1 MTLRNLYMCIIM
13 YPCLIGLTTSEKA
26 TNTQKSELLTG
37 DVARFNIDNLMQAGQ
52 SEIQDSNGLYNLAAA
67 INQNICPIKVKIGSN
82 VLKID
87 YRGVNLQKIGKIPS
101 SKKFSDLIPDLLSDM
116 KKKSGMTGTAFC
128 GALKV
133 SKMSALKMVLSTS
146 EFHQNLKIFG
156 TITEDQKVEFLR
168 KSYEHLEFIQKTCG
182 INEEDIMQIEM
193 GIIKLL
199 KAPIP
204 DMNSNSM
211 TECPWELCKSN
222 EGTSTV
228 YSIIV
233 VTSTF
238 LAIAVSIYMVAEYR
252 KTRQR
257 KKIMTTHNE
266 PPIPETNK
274 QKVLKIGA
282 TIAKALIILTNIG
295 VLSIPRSFIRKQ
307 ICEIEPIQLY
317 SDYTQQLDWEN

>member
-1 MTLRNLYMCIIM
+1 MSLRNLYMCIM
-13 YPCLIGLTTSEKA
+13 YPCLVGLITSGKIP
-26 TNTQKSELLTG
+26 NTQKVELLTG
-37 DVARFNIDNLMQAGQ
+37 SDVARFDIENLMQAGQ
-52 SEIQDSNGLYNLAAA
+52 SEDNDSNGLYNLAAA

-101 SKKFSDLIPDLLSDM
+101 SKEFSDLIPDLLSDM
-116 KKKSGMTGTAFC
+116 KEKSGMSGTAFC
-128 GALKV
+128 GALKI
-133 SKMSALKMVLSTS
+133 SRMRALKMVLSTS
-146 EFHQNLKIFG
+146 EFQQNLEIFG
-156 TITEDQKVEFLR
+156 KITEDQKVEFLR
-168 KSYEHLEFIQKTCG
+168 KSYEHLEFIQKMCG
-182 INEEDIMQIEM
+182 INEEDIMEIEM
-193 GIIKLL
+193 VIIRLL

-238 LAIAVSIYMVAEYR
+238 LAIAVSIYMMAEYR

-274 QKVLKIGA
+274 QKTLKIGA

-295 VLSIPRSFIRKQ
+295 VLSIPRSVMRKQ
-307 ICEIEPIQLY
+307 ICEIEPIQPY